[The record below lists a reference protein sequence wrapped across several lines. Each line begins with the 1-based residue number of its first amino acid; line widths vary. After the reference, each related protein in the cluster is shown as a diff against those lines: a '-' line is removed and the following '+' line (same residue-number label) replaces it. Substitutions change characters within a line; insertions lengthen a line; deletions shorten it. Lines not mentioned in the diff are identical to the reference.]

1 MPCSPT
7 NPDKLYK
14 ISIANITFLLIAKRI
29 DENNYKIINFFSEE
43 NTADCAFAYR
53 DENKTQT
60 MFRIPPSFVLRRND
74 FTTLDNI
81 DYDLLYND
89 IIKNQSS
96 DELKEYT
103 FYLMDDIISGYK
115 ERTNNKAQMKDFII
129 KALQYL
135 SQNVK
140 EYDYENIKNDFCSY

>member
-1 MPCSPT
+1 MF
-7 NPDKLYK
+7 DL
-14 ISIANITFLLIAKRI
+14 
-29 DENNYKIINFFSEE
+29 FFSEE
-43 NTADCAFAYR
+43 NTADCAFTYR

-89 IIKNQSS
+89 IVKNQSS